1 MFTRS
6 ARSIRSM
13 PNRTPLADRL
23 RPTSL
28 DEVVG
33 QQHILGKNRIL
44 RNIIESGNIPN
55 MIFYGLS
62 GTGKTTVANIAAS
75 SSNKTLYRL
84 NATNASVSDI
94 KNIVKETDS
103 LIGQNGIL
111 LYLDEIQNFNKKQQ
125 QSLLEYTENG
135 KITLIASTTE
145 NPYFYIYNAILSRCT
160 VFEFKP
166 LTTEDIECA
175 LRRGIEKIQAEDFK
189 NSKILFN
196 DEGDEIIHHL
206 AEKSGGDV
214 RKALNSLELAVM
226 YTPPDADGNL
236 NITMELAEQCTQ
248 KKAFQFDKKGDNQY
262 DVMSA
267 LQKSIRGSDPNAAV
281 HYLARLVA
289 ADDIQSIC
297 RRLMVIA
304 CEDVGLAYP
313 QAISIVKAC
322 VDSALMLGFPEARI
336 PLAHAT
342 VLLATAPKSNSAYMA
357 INSALHDIESIDT
370 GSIPRRLQN
379 KHYDGEGNTVKGQNY
394 LYPHDY
400 PNHYVEQQ
408 YLPDKIKDKVYYEY
422 GNNKNEQAAKEYW
435 DKIKKNK

>member
-1 MFTRS
+1 MNN
-6 ARSIRSM
+6 M
-13 PNRTPLADRL
+13 NKNNYNKTPLADRL
-23 RPTSL
+23 RPATL

-33 QQHILGKNRIL
+33 QRHILGKNRIL

-62 GTGKTTVANIAAS
+62 GTGKTTVANIAAKA
-75 SSNKTLYRL
+75 SNKTLYRL
-84 NATNASVSDI
+84 NATNASVADI
-94 KNIVKETDS
+94 KSIVKESDG
-103 LIGQNGIL
+103 LFGQNGIL

-166 LTTEDIECA
+166 LTVEDIECA
-175 LRRGIEKIQAEDFK
+175 LKRAVKWVGEHDFPD
-189 NSKILFN
+189 SKIIC
-196 DEGDEIIHHL
+196 GDEVLRHL

-214 RKALNSLELAVM
+214 RKGLNALELAVM
-226 YTPPDADGNL
+226 YSKPNESGDIE
-236 NITMELAEQCTQ
+236 ITLELAEQCTQ

-267 LQKSIRGSDPNAAV
+267 LQKSIRGSDPDAAV
-281 HYLARLVA
+281 HYLARLVE

-304 CEDVGLAYP
+304 CEDISLAYP
-313 QAISIVKAC
+313 QAISIVKSC

-336 PLAHAT
+336 PLAHAAI
-342 VLLATAPKSNSAYMA
+342 LLATAPKSNSAIMA
-357 INSALHDIESIDT
+357 IDAAIKDIETIDT
-370 GSIPRRLQN
+370 GEIPRQLQN

-394 LYPHDY
+394 LYPHSY

-408 YLPDKIKDKVYYEY
+408 YLPDNIKDRVYYEY
-422 GNNKNEQAAKEYW
+422 GENKNEQAAKEYW
-435 DKIKKNK
+435 KRIKGEK